1 VAPEDERTDYVSRA
15 LTIVAIFADR
25 HSSLNR
31 QWLTGTMAFSSRSHS
46 FTRVHNLI
54 VHSTGKR
61 RYGHPAL
68 TGVLPTPWLPL
79 KKGQT
84 LANYVDRESA
94 KASDGN
100 TVILTLRRRYSAVR
114 KRGQAV
120 FGKGQ
125 AEPAHEGQP
134 ESSADGSASGGAAPV
149 RPLSTASTST
159 EGLQPPASH
168 RLSFDPA
175 TGIITLPDGEVFF
188 DRLENGGDS
197 DSDYGEV
204 SGETDSHEEQSGEV
218 SPVVQGAE
226 DAPANG
232 GQTASGL
239 RAKRHST
246 YFHHPERRRQVPG
259 AFPA

>member
-1 VAPEDERTDYVSRA
+1 
-15 LTIVAIFADR
+15 
-25 HSSLNR
+25 
-31 QWLTGTMAFSSRSHS
+31 MAFSSKFHPNMC
-46 FTRVHNLI
+46 VHRLI
-54 VHSTGKR
+54 ICSTGKR

-100 TVILTLRRRYSAVR
+100 TVVLTLRRRYSAVR
-114 KRGQAV
+114 RRGQAV
-120 FGKGQ
+120 FGRGQ
-125 AEPAHEGQP
+125 AESTHEGQP
-134 ESSADGSASGGAAPV
+134 DSTHAAGGSTTGTGVPV

-159 EGLQPPASH
+159 EGLQPPARAASH

-175 TGIITLPDGEVFF
+175 TGVITLPDGEVFYE
-188 DRLENGGDS
+188 RVENGADS

-226 DAPANG
+226 DTTAANG
-232 GQTASGL
+232 GQTGSSL

-246 YFHHPERRRQVPG
+246 YFHHPERRRNQVPG